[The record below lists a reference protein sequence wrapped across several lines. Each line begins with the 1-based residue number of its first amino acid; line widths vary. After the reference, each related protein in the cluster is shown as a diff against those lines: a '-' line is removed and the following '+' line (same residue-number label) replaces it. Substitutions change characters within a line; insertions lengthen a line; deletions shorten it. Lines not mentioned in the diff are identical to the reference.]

1 LRSNKAKAAAKSWR
15 NTHRNRQASEDGEV
29 KVGSASRK
37 QQRIFLLSPANASG
51 IRAQLIL
58 REQARFEL
66 AVRLRREGSPLG
78 EVFSFISGLYFRG
91 KLAYSRAFV
100 AAPPAVGGAFVITSS
115 RGLVSPETIARRLAG
130 VAGDG
135 CETVLLGSIASPK
148 YVEPLLGI
156 FGERL
161 VFPLEFVGRGD
172 MSRGGLMLRCV
183 REGTQLTY
191 VPVATAVRRS
201 PRLAKLPNL
210 ARLRSD
216 RSPGTEPWKR

>member
-1 LRSNKAKAAAKSWR
+1 LRSNKAKATAKSWR

-115 RGLVSPETIARRLAG
+115 RGLVSPETIARRLA
-130 VAGDG
+130 DWQ
-135 CETVLLGSIASPK
+135 ETAA
-148 YVEPLLGI
+148 
-156 FGERL
+156 RL
-161 VFPLEFVGRGD
+161 YCSAVSHRQSMWNLCSAFLGRGWCF
-172 MSRGGLMLRCV
+172 RW
-183 REGTQLTY
+183 
-191 VPVATAVRRS
+191 
-201 PRLAKLPNL
+201 NL
-210 ARLRSD
+210 SD
-216 RSPGTEPWKR
+216 AEI